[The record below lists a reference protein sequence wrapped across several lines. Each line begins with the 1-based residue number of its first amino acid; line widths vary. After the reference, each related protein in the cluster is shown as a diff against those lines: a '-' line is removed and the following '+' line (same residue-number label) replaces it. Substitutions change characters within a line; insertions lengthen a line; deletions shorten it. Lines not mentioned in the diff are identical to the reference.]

1 MKRNKSDRER
11 QIPYGFTYKWNLT
24 KQIKKQQNRK
34 RCRVTENKLVVTRVE
49 GVWGMSET
57 GKGD

>member
-24 KQIKKQQNRK
+24 KQIKKHNK
-34 RCRVTENKLVVTRVE
+34 TERDAELQRTN
-49 GVWGMSET
+49 
-57 GKGD
+57 